1 MVDKNQKKIYLTFS
15 GRMVYLSLGG
25 RLSEK
30 LLGKTTTENVR
41 RKEIFYKVTTFTLT
55 YLTYFAYHI
64 AKRPISIMEVIQ
76 LNNAVSTYKI
86 LLSCLLPQTSKT
98 FLTCE
103 SFVNVSESVEDTWCS
118 WAWIDQMSGVAQD
131 TAEGKLHT
139 MINLYTSFYAA
150 SLFISGII
158 AERYKSFRKCF
169 QTKFPLN
176 YGKLVSKKKIPRTFI
191 EL

>member
-76 LNNAVSTYKI
+76 LNNAVSTHMYI
-86 LLSCLLPQTSKT
+86 W
-98 FLTCE
+98 
-103 SFVNVSESVEDTWCS
+103 V
-118 WAWIDQMSGVAQD
+118 
-131 TAEGKLHT
+131 
-139 MINLYTSFYAA
+139 
-150 SLFISGII
+150 
-158 AERYKSFRKCF
+158 
-169 QTKFPLN
+169 
-176 YGKLVSKKKIPRTFI
+176 
-191 EL
+191 

>member
-1 MVDKNQKKIYLTFS
+1 MIFS

-30 LLGKTTTENVR
+30 LLGKTTTQNVR

-76 LNNAVSTYKI
+76 LNNAVSTHMYIWVWYKI
-86 LLSCLLPQTSKT
+86 LFSWLLPQTSKT

-103 SFVNVSESVEDTWCS
+103 NFVNVSESVEDTWCS